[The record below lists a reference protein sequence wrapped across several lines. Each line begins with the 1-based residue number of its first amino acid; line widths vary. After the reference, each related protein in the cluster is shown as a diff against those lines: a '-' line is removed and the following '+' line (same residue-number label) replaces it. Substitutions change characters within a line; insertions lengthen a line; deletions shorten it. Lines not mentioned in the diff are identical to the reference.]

1 MTRMYLK
8 SRANFWCPIAVL
20 TLVLCMSAPAGLAQ
34 EQSVKPGINKSFEDP
49 DVDFFIKT
57 FEGEDRAIFAHR
69 NEILAALNLE
79 PGMDVADI
87 GAGTG
92 FFSRMFAKVVGPKG
106 KVFAVDIAENFIEHI
121 EKTAKEEGLK
131 NLKPILCDERSTK
144 LKKNSVDLVFIC
156 DTYHHFE
163 YPFDTMASVHEAL
176 REGGEVVIVDF
187 QRIKG
192 VTGEWIMNHVRCG
205 KGTVTDEIKDSGFDL
220 VEEVP
225 MMEGQYV
232 IRFRKRG

>member
-1 MTRMYLK
+1 MTGMHPK
-8 SRANFWCPIAVL
+8 SQANFWCPVAVL
-20 TLVLCMSAPAGLAQ
+20 ALALCMGTPAGLAQ
-34 EQSVKPGINKSFEDP
+34 EQSVKPGINKPFENP
-49 DVDFFIKT
+49 NVDFFIKT

-79 PGMDVADI
+79 PGMDVADV

-92 FFSRMFAKVVGPKG
+92 FFSRMFAKEVGPKG

-121 EKTAKEEGLK
+121 KNTAKEEGLK
-131 NLKPILCDERSTK
+131 NLKPVLCDERSTK
-144 LKKNSVDLVFIC
+144 LKQASVDLVFIC

-163 YPFDTMASVHEAL
+163 YPFDTMASVHQAL

-187 QRIKG
+187 RRIKG
-192 VTGEWIMNHVRCG
+192 VSNEWTLNHVRCG
-205 KGTVTDEIKDSGFDL
+205 KGTVSDEIKDSGFDF